1 MAELN
6 SQPRSIQ
13 SIYSLYSAKK
23 LFVNRRYQRKLVW
36 TLNEKQKFVESIL
49 RKYPVPAILLAERLG
64 ERDGGELEYEVIDG
78 LQRLHTIVSFIECA
92 FPSLEER
99 YFDVS
104 EFATAKGRADRGD
117 FDPAVDGQT
126 ISRQEVSTYLDY
138 VLAVSVMQGATEREI
153 DDVFGR
159 INTYGHRLSDQE
171 RRQAGVQDEFS
182 NLVRELAC
190 EIRGDASSDILNL
203 EQMPAISIDLPM
215 TKHGYE
221 VIASDVFWV
230 EQGILLSTDLRDSM
244 DEQCLADIAASVV
257 GGQIVE
263 RSKDALDKVY
273 DSGSSENIRIADALS
288 SYGTERISDELKY
301 CIDEVRKVC
310 SVQSPA
316 KLRNILFDKRT
327 TNAFPAV
334 FAILLI
340 AFHES
345 LFDGEKKISDYAGVR
360 SAISNL
366 NKHIDTSRRSTA
378 PDERRKNIEVIKG
391 LIARY
396 LVDAQLREIYGAHS
410 TTDIDVAIR
419 RSEIELP
426 HYELKQ
432 GLLDLSNSRAVQ
444 ENVVAKVVNTVCAMA
459 NSGPDRSGTIIIGV
473 TDKKED
479 ADKIRVKDK
488 IEPRPVGRRFV
499 VGVKR
504 EADRLKELPEV
515 YFSRWKNAIRNS
527 ELSENLKAG
536 VLSNM
541 DYNDYFGLGVIVIRV
556 PAQTELSYVGDDVF
570 WREGDSTLKADSART
585 IAMLAKRFG

>member
-36 TLNEKQKFVESIL
+36 TLNEKQKFVESIS
-49 RKYPVPAILLAERLG
+49 RRYPVPAILLAERFTDR
-64 ERDGGELEYEVIDG
+64 EGGELEYEVIDG

-92 FPSLEER
+92 FPSLESH

-104 EFATAKGRADRGD
+104 EFATAKGRADGGA
-117 FDPAVDGQT
+117 FTPASDSPV

-138 VLAVSVMQGATEREI
+138 VLAVSVMQGATEEEI

-171 RRQAGVQDEFS
+171 RRQAGVQDQFS

-203 EQMPAISIDLPM
+203 EQMPSISIDLPM

-244 DEQCLADIAASVV
+244 DEQCLADIAASVI
-257 GGQIVE
+257 GGQIIE

-273 DSGSSENIRIADALS
+273 DSGSAENVRISDALS
-288 SYGTERISDELKY
+288 SYGAQRVSDELKY

-310 SVQSPA
+310 SVQNPA
-316 KLRNILFDKRT
+316 KLRNILFARRT
-327 TNAFPAV
+327 TNAFPSV

-340 AFHES
+340 ALHES
-345 LFDGEKKISDYAGVR
+345 LIIGEKKISDYAGVR
-360 SAISNL
+360 TAISDL
-366 NKHIDTSRRSTA
+366 NNRIDTSRRSTA
-378 PDERRKNIEVIKG
+378 PDERRKNVEVIKG

-396 LVDAQLREIYGAHS
+396 LVEAKLREVYGAHS

-432 GLLDLSNSRAVQ
+432 GLLDLSNSRSAQDHVL
-444 ENVVAKVVNTVCAMA
+444 VKVVQTICAIA
-459 NSGPDRSGTIIIGV
+459 NNGPDRSGTIVIGV
-473 TDKKED
+473 TDKQED
-479 ADKIRVKDK
+479 AERIRKLDG
-488 IEPRPVGRRFV
+488 IAPRAVGRRYV
-499 VGVKR
+499 VGVRR
-504 EADRLKELPEV
+504 EADALKELPEA

-527 ELSENLKAG
+527 GLSANLKSS
-536 VLSNM
+536 VLSNI
-541 DYNDYFGLGVIVIRV
+541 DYNDYFGFGVIIIRI
-556 PAQTELSYVGDDVF
+556 PAQAELSYIDDDVF
-570 WREGDSTLKADSART
+570 WREGDSTLRADSARI